1 MIAIKTQINK
11 SATAKISRQ
20 RHQF

>member
-11 SATAKISRQ
+11 AATAKISRQ